1 MGITFDGIKENFKTV
16 DHKWWYIFLLIYL
29 KQDNINAS
37 YNTNKWA
44 RSRHNSDESN
54 RHNAEWKKNQ
64 KLIYK
69 VQKLGFGL
77 NAVCGLYF
85 ADLGL
90 NWGLLGPFS
99 VLFIMF

>member
-1 MGITFDGIKENFKTV
+1 MQVTI
-16 DHKWWYIFLLIYL
+16 
-29 KQDNINAS
+29 QINELDLD
-37 YNTNKWA
+37 TTP
-44 RSRHNSDESN
+44 DESN
-54 RHNAEWKKNQ
+54 RHNAEWKNQ